1 MSSLFYAL
9 NIEDN
14 HIKKNKWLKKNSPT
28 TKRSNQAKDKE
39 QIKYSYK
46 ESFKR
51 ENKSLLN
58 DSELIKNYNDSLKSP
73 QSRRLYKITES
84 EFHTD
89 II

>member
-1 MSSLFYAL
+1 M
-9 NIEDN
+9 I
-14 HIKKNKWLKKNSPT
+14 IKNST
-28 TKRSNQAKDKE
+28 SNKRLNQAKDKE

-58 DSELIKNYNDSLKSP
+58 DSELIKNYNDSLKSL